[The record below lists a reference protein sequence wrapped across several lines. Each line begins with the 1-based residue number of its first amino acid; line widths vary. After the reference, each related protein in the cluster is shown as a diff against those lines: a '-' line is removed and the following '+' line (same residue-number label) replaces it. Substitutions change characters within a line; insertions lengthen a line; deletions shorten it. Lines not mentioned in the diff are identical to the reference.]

1 MTDEF
6 KKKLDTYEKGE
17 LTGSELE
24 QFEHELE
31 KLETYQQHLEKKEPP
46 IEMKK
51 QTSETIKTTVND
63 KKQRKIL
70 RRSKWKA
77 RLQTAVTALLLFLV
91 ILIVTSILTAVYYSW
106 GTPDRSEVLR
116 NVIDHTLTVTQPDGH
131 LGGTS
136 MNAKTFFRMEATRD
150 IRKRV
155 GNETI
160 TVGDMKVNFL
170 FSMMSFPEIS
180 HYGRQSQ
187 NRPIFYYPNA
197 TESFDEPYWHQ
208 LEQLPEGTV
217 ASAYLSFDQL
227 YETNKVFQ
235 LFEGK
240 DLDLSWLAVDTGPE
254 LNDVFQS
261 DVIFDPIGFPSY
273 PIWHEDDMIL
283 TSRSEEKGFLFGG
296 IVTESR
302 TSPDY
307 EVGDETILHE
317 QFLKTLSFLEPHENK
332 ANRIAVNRLN
342 LTERLQYLETE
353 GIFHYGVVIT
363 GPTKEILAL
372 REEPWVTIVQ
382 VDEVTFWNWH
392 Y

>member
-6 KKKLDTYEKGE
+6 KKKLDAYEKGE

-31 KLETYQQHLEKKEPP
+31 KLEIYQQHLGVKETTNEKPAK
-46 IEMKK
+46 
-51 QTSETIKTTVND
+51 ETITTGFND

-70 RRSKWKA
+70 KRSKWKA
-77 RLQTAVTALLLFLV
+77 RIQTAFTALILFLG

-106 GTPDRSEVLR
+106 GTPNRSEVLS

-136 MNAKTFFRMEATRD
+136 INAKTFFRMEATRD

-160 TVGDMKVNFL
+160 TVGDMKINFL

-187 NRPIFYYPNA
+187 NRSIFYHPSA
-197 TESFDEPYWHQ
+197 TEVYAEPDWHP

-227 YETNKVFQ
+227 YGTNEVFQ

-254 LNDVFQS
+254 LNDPFHS
-261 DVIFDPIGFPSY
+261 DVILDPIGFPSY
-273 PIWHEDDMIL
+273 PIWHEDDMIV
-283 TSRSEEKGFLFGG
+283 TSRSEEKGFLFGR
-296 IVTESR
+296 IVTESSM
-302 TSPDY
+302 SPDY
-307 EVGDETILHE
+307 EVGDETVLHE
-317 QFLKTLSFLEPHENK
+317 QFLKTLSFLEPHEAK
-332 ANRIAVNRLN
+332 ANRLAFNRLN
-342 LTERLQYLETE
+342 LTERIQYLKTE

-372 REEPWVTIVQ
+372 REEPWITTVE

-392 Y
+392 H